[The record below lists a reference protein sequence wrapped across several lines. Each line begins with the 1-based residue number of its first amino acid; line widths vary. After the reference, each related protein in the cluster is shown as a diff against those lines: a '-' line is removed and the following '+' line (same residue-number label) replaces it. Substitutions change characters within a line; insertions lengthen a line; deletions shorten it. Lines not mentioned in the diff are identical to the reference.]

1 MVVKE
6 GVKYEGESGSNGY
19 SRGGEHFTA
28 LDLKQEDNALWKHC
42 LVAHGGEKVEFS
54 MKVVGT
60 FQSCLARQVN
70 EGVRIKR
77 SSAQLMNRKGEFH
90 QHQVVRV
97 VPMRGLNNEP
107 GEMAESRGRGR
118 GQAGRRSSR
127 DGERPESINYSDMIF
142 FLTIS
147 HFFVLFFWRRVD

>member
-6 GVKYEGESGSNGY
+6 EVKYKYKGESGSNGY
-19 SRGGEHFTA
+19 SRGGEQCVVETLSGCTWRRKGGIFHESDW
-28 LDLKQEDNALWKHC
+28 DL
-42 LVAHGGEKVEFS
+42 LVLLG
-54 MKVVGT
+54 
-60 FQSCLARQVN
+60 RQVN

>member
-6 GVKYEGESGSNGY
+6 EVKYKYKGESGSNGY
-19 SRGGEHFTA
+19 SRGGEQCVVEILSGCTWRRKGGIFHESDW
-28 LDLKQEDNALWKHC
+28 DLPVL
-42 LVAHGGEKVEFS
+42 LG
-54 MKVVGT
+54 
-60 FQSCLARQVN
+60 RQVN

-107 GEMAESRGRGR
+107 GEMAGGRGGR
-118 GQAGRRSSR
+118 GQARGRARQAGGR
-127 DGERPESINYSDMIF
+127 
-142 FLTIS
+142 
-147 HFFVLFFWRRVD
+147 